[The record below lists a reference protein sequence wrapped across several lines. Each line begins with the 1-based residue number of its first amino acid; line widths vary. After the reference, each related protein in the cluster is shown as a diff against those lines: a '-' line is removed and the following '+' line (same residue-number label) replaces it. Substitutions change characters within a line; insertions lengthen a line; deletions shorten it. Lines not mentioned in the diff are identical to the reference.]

1 MLIDFS
7 RGRLTEMKEFA
18 EKTGQS
24 EQLNSVLKRMEMADQ
39 NCKTN
44 TNLFSDFAPLS
55 LYFERCD
62 KNGKCVTNGGIIY
75 HGSHDGFGNGGA
87 PTFSV
92 CLEKTE
98 GWSIHT

>member
-18 EKTGQS
+18 EKTGQI

-44 TNLFSDFAPLS
+44 TNLFSDIAPLS

-62 KNGKCVTNGGIIY
+62 ENGKCVTNGEIIY
-75 HGSHDGFGNGGA
+75 HGKHDGFGSGFG

-92 CLEKTE
+92 CLEKTS